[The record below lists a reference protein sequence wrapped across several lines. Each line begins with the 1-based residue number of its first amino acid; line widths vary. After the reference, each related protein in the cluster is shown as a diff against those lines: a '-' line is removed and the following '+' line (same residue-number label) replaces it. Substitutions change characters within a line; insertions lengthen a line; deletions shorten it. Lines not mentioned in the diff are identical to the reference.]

1 MGWYLR
7 KSFSSGPIRFNLSKS
22 GLGMSF
28 GVKGARL
35 GIGPRGAY
43 THLGRGGLYYR
54 SSYSG
59 SRRQRTSSVSSS
71 LPQRSAI
78 DGSSTERSAALFDN
92 QQLYT
97 KNLKMELD
105 LKRSTGRDLVYLIV
119 AVIALSA
126 AGHFGSDPARQ
137 IVFAWL
143 CAAAGAGLLCML
155 IWRAASFS
163 FNRWKSTRLYRTML
177 NTLTSIRQR
186 AGDLIPLKALIDS
199 SAVQHKYRDFAFCR
213 FYRDYVGGLLADA
226 KLTGQ
231 EAMELKAIE
240 VLLQL
245 DEHATK
251 TIKRWAFNTTY
262 LGIIAD
268 QRLSQE
274 EDENITCAK
283 KILGLSDDD
292 VREEIETL
300 RTLRDVRRAQ
310 EETLV
315 PIQADVQLAKSE
327 VCYHR
332 TRGRIVKERTLRSY
346 QSAGQR
352 YTVKDLAVEKEG
364 DLYLTS
370 ARILLV
376 GAGVTTIKLERVLNV
391 ETDID
396 QNTISLDID
405 NRKTPLVLSVPDSYV
420 VSAKLNNL
428 IQRAAIKET
437 AST

>member
-1 MGWYLR
+1 
-7 KSFSSGPIRFNLSKS
+7 
-22 GLGMSF
+22 MSF
-28 GVKGARL
+28 GVKGARI
-35 GIGPRGAY
+35 GISPRGAY

-59 SRRQRTSSVSSS
+59 SGRQRTSATSSS
-71 LPQRSAI
+71 LQQQSII
-78 DGSSTERSAALFDN
+78 DGAPGDRSTALFDN
-92 QQLYT
+92 PQLFT
-97 KNLKMELD
+97 KTLQMELT
-105 LKRSTGRDLVYLIV
+105 LKRAMGWDLAYLI
-119 AVIALSA
+119 AALIALSA

-137 IVFAWL
+137 VALAWL
-143 CAAAGAGLLCML
+143 CIASGVGLLGML
-155 IWRAASFS
+155 VWRAASFS
-163 FNRWKSTRLYRTML
+163 LNKWKSTRFYRAML
-177 NTLTSIRQR
+177 KTLRGTHEG
-186 AGDLIPLKALIDS
+186 AGDLTLLKALIVS
-199 SAVQHKYRDFAFCR
+199 SAVQHKYREFALCR
-213 FYRDYVGGLLADA
+213 FYRDYVEGLLADA
-226 KLTGQ
+226 KLTAQ
-231 EAMELKAIE
+231 ETTELKAVE
-240 VLLQL
+240 DLLQM
-245 DEHATK
+245 DGHSAK
-251 TIKRWAFNTTY
+251 TIKRWAFNKAY
-262 LGIIAD
+262 LTIVAD
-268 QRLSQE
+268 QHLSQE
-274 EDENITCAK
+274 EDANITHAK
-283 KILGLSDDD
+283 EMLGLSDDD

-310 EETLV
+310 EEKLA

-376 GAGVTTIKLERVLNV
+376 GSGATTIKLDKILNV

-396 QNTISLDID
+396 QNAISLDID

-437 AST
+437 ASI